1 MNYSKPEVNILGQ
14 AKSVIEGIPVT
25 KLSTNHDGAP
35 PPANRPNPA
44 YDLDE

>member
-14 AKSVIEGIPVT
+14 AMSVIEQ
-25 KLSTNHDGAP
+25 NHAVKP
-35 PPANRPNPA
+35 PFTAQETLIPPAKCSPA